1 MSIFEFISV
10 SVAIVLALALGRLM
24 TAAQDVFD
32 RKRRDYLHLGFYLV
46 CYVVVLSTWWA
57 QWMLVGVERWT
68 FLDFVLVMAS
78 PIALY
83 FTVHSLVSSNPS
95 DVENWRIHFDQQRR
109 WFFSALLVT
118 VVAVAARRV
127 FVAEESL
134 LRFPIFLGFNI
145 LAVAWAIASK
155 ARPVHILAL
164 VIWIVTLSYAIT
176 LQFAIEPSA

>member
-24 TAAQDVFD
+24 SAAHDVFD

-46 CYVVVLSTWWA
+46 SYAPILTIWWA
-57 QWMLVGVERWT
+57 QWMLVDVERWT

-78 PIALY
+78 PMAMY
-83 FTVHSLVSSNPS
+83 FTVQSLVSSNPS
-95 DVENWRIHFDQQRR
+95 DVANWRIHFDQQRR

-164 VIWIVTLSYAIT
+164 VIWVVTLGYAIT